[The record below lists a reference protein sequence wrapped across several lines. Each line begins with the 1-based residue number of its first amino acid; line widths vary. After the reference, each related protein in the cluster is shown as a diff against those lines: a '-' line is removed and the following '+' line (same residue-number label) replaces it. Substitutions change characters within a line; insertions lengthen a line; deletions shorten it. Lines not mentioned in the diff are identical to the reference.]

1 VLTCPRRD
9 VCTATIQEG
18 PVTLERISIDPAVM
32 NGQPCVRGTRL
43 TVKRVLHILADYKD
57 REELH
62 QDYPRLDDEAIRQV
76 LLYAAASVDDRI
88 EELSY

>member
-1 VLTCPRRD
+1 
-9 VCTATIQEG
+9 
-18 PVTLERISIDPAVM
+18 VTLERISIDPSVM

-43 TVKRVLHILADYKD
+43 TVKRVLHILAEYTD

-62 QDYPRLDDEAIRQV
+62 RDYPRLDEEDIRQA

-88 EELSY
+88 DDLSY